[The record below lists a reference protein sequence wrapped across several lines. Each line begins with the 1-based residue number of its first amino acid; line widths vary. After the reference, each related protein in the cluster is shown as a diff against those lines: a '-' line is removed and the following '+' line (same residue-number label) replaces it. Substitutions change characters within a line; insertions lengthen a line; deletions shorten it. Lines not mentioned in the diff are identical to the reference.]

1 MADTIA
7 KLIFE
12 ANTAQL
18 KKAQDELDKL
28 TAAAGKAGKKIPGT
42 TTATDKLS
50 DAFRNA
56 STATATLTGPLNGL
70 SGRLSFIATGLNRI
84 GAGGLITAA
93 SFAGL
98 TFAVKNSVQVFSD
111 FEMQMNKLESLVK
124 STGFTSGFTAKQ
136 LDQMAREMARNT
148 LASASQMREAQGV
161 LLTFKSI
168 SGEAFKTTLGLTQDI
183 GAVMGTTAVSGAKQL
198 GKALEDPARN
208 LTALTRAGISFTE
221 EETNKIKVM
230 QQSGDLA
237 GAQAL
242 ILQTLTDQV
251 GGAGGGGGLSAATDL
266 LADNFVELQIALAES
281 TGAADLAEKGALGLA
296 NAFASLRDAITETN
310 EAELE
315 RLKNQ
320 KESRSKA
327 GNEAREARIKELEDL
342 IADEAKK
349 QEIAKKAAEDE
360 KQRRAD
366 AEAAKLEQDQLR
378 RSIEFAQLQE
388 HNDRMQGFHEDAD
401 LHRLDAERMQ
411 ADLEKMIAQEKYGEL
426 EALNEIHKQKMAN
439 IDTKANIDRNK
450 RAAKLAKLEKKRR
463 EDSIKQLKGMLS
475 EAAQHNKKAFEL
487 NKAVKIGETIVETGK
502 AAMSAYASLAPIPFV
517 GPALGAAAA
526 AAAIAMGA
534 IQIKAIK
541 SATFQGGGSVASGSA
556 GSAGGAGM
564 SGSSAANTAP
574 LAPEIPETP
583 SAPSSVINVTIND
596 SIDPGGA
603 RRIVEALN
611 EATEDG
617 LEINALVA

>member
-1 MADTIA
+1 
-7 KLIFE
+7 
-12 ANTAQL
+12 
-18 KKAQDELDKL
+18 
-28 TAAAGKAGKKIPGT
+28 
-42 TTATDKLS
+42 
-50 DAFRNA
+50 
-56 STATATLTGPLNGL
+56 
-70 SGRLSFIATGLNRI
+70 
-84 GAGGLITAA
+84 
-93 SFAGL
+93 
-98 TFAVKNSVQVFSD
+98 
-111 FEMQMNKLESLVK
+111 
-124 STGFTSGFTAKQ
+124 
-136 LDQMAREMARNT
+136 
-148 LASASQMREAQGV
+148 
-161 LLTFKSI
+161 
-168 SGEAFKTTLGLTQDI
+168 
-183 GAVMGTTAVSGAKQL
+183 
-198 GKALEDPARN
+198 
-208 LTALTRAGISFTE
+208 
-221 EETNKIKVM
+221 
-230 QQSGDLA
+230 
-237 GAQAL
+237 
-242 ILQTLTDQV
+242 
-251 GGAGGGGGLSAATDL
+251 
-266 LADNFVELQIALAES
+266 
-281 TGAADLAEKGALGLA
+281 
-296 NAFASLRDAITETN
+296 
-310 EAELE
+310 
-315 RLKNQ
+315 
-320 KESRSKA
+320 
-327 GNEAREARIKELEDL
+327 REARIKELEDL